1 MSPLNHYKKIENQIV
16 DDISRKLHHLV
27 NALSAFVRKV
37 MVLGRQRFTVMLIP
51 HSERKIFNFRISVFS
66 LVFVGILFVGILLT
80 FFVFSTNFTG
90 MSQLLS
96 AKSKNLDQTQA
107 NLEVLRDQINDLD
120 RVSKVFATSL
130 TKTMG
135 VLGLESANGST
146 GSVGG
151 DLSSVQRVQE
161 QDQGTIQEQS
171 DLQSLTDLMT
181 RSVGSLEKITSL
193 YKSHSKLLVELPTLW
208 PVAGGVGRITTYF
221 GPAINPFT
229 HEMYL
234 HLGVDIAYAFGTPI
248 LAAADGKVVERGYEA
263 LGYGNYVVIRHRYG
277 FYTKYAHME
286 KVYVKEGDVVKQ
298 GQMIGRMGSTGLSTG
313 PHLHFEVHLGS
324 EVVDPMRYLDISS
337 DNTLLNASQSLD

>member
-16 DDISRKLHHLV
+16 DDLGRKLRFGL
-27 NALSAFVRKV
+27 NALSAFARRV
-37 MVLGRQRFTVMLIP
+37 MVVGRQRFTVMLIP

-66 LVFVGILFVGILLT
+66 LVFVGVLLVGVLLT
-80 FFVFSTNFTG
+80 FFVFTTNFTG
-90 MSQLLS
+90 MSKLLS
-96 AKSKNLDQTQA
+96 VKSTSLDKTQA
-107 NLEVLRDQINDLD
+107 NLEALRDQIGDLD

-130 TKTMG
+130 NKTMN
-135 VLGLESANGST
+135 VLGLEDQHAASPGM
-146 GSVGG
+146 GG
-151 DLSSVQRVQE
+151 DLSSVQRVRE
-161 QDQGTIQEQS
+161 QDQETVQEQS
-171 DLQSLTDLMT
+171 DLRNLTDLMS

-193 YKSHSKLLVELPTLW
+193 YRSHSKLLVELPTLW

-234 HLGVDIAYAFGTPI
+234 HLGVDIAYAYGTPI
-248 LAAADGKVVERGYEA
+248 LASADGKVVQRGYEA

-286 KVYVKEGDVVKQ
+286 QVYVNEGDVVKQ

-324 EVVDPMRYLDISS
+324 EVVDPMRYLDISGDIS
-337 DNTLLNASQSLD
+337 GIPTNQSLD